1 MSLYNR
7 SICFY
12 FRLLNKIEQKIFF
25 SQFSSWVSVL
35 KINCFSKKTLNVF
48 KQQMKIWQL
57 STKAN
62 NYVKDRL
69 FWRPSF
75 LWHSVS
81 VCVCVGPAGSYIMK
95 KKPQTLLR
103 QTRTIFHNLF
113 FFHAD
118 FGGRSTSD
126 CVFQCLE
133 KIKLEVGGGVVGWRQ
148 WFDFLTLWKDHCLC
162 PVRLKLDGESF
173 WRAAE
178 GKRFVFTCC
187 IWMAPRRSRGRK

>member
-1 MSLYNR
+1 MTT
-7 SICFY
+7 F
-12 FRLLNKIEQKIFF
+12 NKGKQLCERQTFLTA
-25 SQFSSWVSVL
+25 QFSL
-35 KINCFSKKTLNVF
+35 A
-48 KQQMKIWQL
+48 Q
-57 STKAN
+57 
-62 NYVKDRL
+62 
-69 FWRPSF
+69 
-75 LWHSVS
+75 
-81 VCVCVGPAGSYIMK
+81 CVCLRLRLSCRILHHE

-103 QTRTIFHNLF
+103 QTTTIFHNLF

-126 CVFQCLE
+126 CVFRCLE

-187 IWMAPRRSRGRK
+187 IWMPPRRSRGRK